1 MMKKALLLGASGAV
15 LLLSGCVGT
24 LPPVQN
30 PNAVAVSAS
39 PAVMKAAI
47 TSAADLRQWR
57 IVEEKPGLVRL
68 AYPGTAKAEHFE
80 MIADVEYTKKGY
92 SVEYVSSRGL
102 DAGPCKDNPK
112 QTCIHRN
119 VNKWLQN
126 LSSDILRSIR

>member
-1 MMKKALLLGASGAV
+1 MMKKSLILGASGAI

-39 PAVMKAAI
+39 PAAMKAAI
-47 TSAADLRQWR
+47 TRAADLRQWR

-80 MIADVEYTKKGY
+80 MIADVEYTKKG
-92 SVEYVSSRGL
+92 
-102 DAGPCKDNPK
+102 
-112 QTCIHRN
+112 
-119 VNKWLQN
+119 
-126 LSSDILRSIR
+126 